1 MTRRLCLA
9 LIALAAPAVAF
20 AQGAGIRE
28 GGPKHLVITYRC
40 PAATRSAFRDYM
52 VRNGVARFE
61 GWKKEGVFQD
71 YRILFNWFV
80 ESDTWDMMALLEF
93 EPYAQAARWV
103 DIEQSAPGGLTKEA
117 LALCSPLTSYP
128 MDLAWRGGAKGKRTD
143 SVRSVFLTIPY
154 VYYPASS
161 LDDYLKYVSGYVL
174 PQFDA
179 WAKDQVLRGYSI
191 YISRFQTSRP
201 WQALFVLEYMN
212 FDTFGQRET
221 EVDKVKAE
229 LARDPSW
236 KGLGDRKLAI
246 RTEKETATAYEL
258 LPK

>member
-1 MTRRLCLA
+1 MTRRLCPA

-103 DIEQSAPGGLTKEA
+103 DIEQSAPGGLTK
-117 LALCSPLTSYP
+117 
-128 MDLAWRGGAKGKRTD
+128 
-143 SVRSVFLTIPY
+143 
-154 VYYPASS
+154 
-161 LDDYLKYVSGYVL
+161 
-174 PQFDA
+174 
-179 WAKDQVLRGYSI
+179 
-191 YISRFQTSRP
+191 
-201 WQALFVLEYMN
+201 
-212 FDTFGQRET
+212 
-221 EVDKVKAE
+221 
-229 LARDPSW
+229 
-236 KGLGDRKLAI
+236 
-246 RTEKETATAYEL
+246 
-258 LPK
+258 